1 MKVKAIDRIIIII
14 ALIAI
19 MLTTVIGV
27 SATTYTSTLSLSAGN
42 AFWGSARSYK
52 GTNLRINFIG
62 SGSAG
67 NNGTN
72 VIEPYVRILGFDSA
86 CGYRY
91 VGTDANETWSGLS
104 DGTYKFYFAN
114 NGTTTW
120 SSSNVTMSS
129 W

>member
-1 MKVKAIDRIIIII
+1 MKVKAIDRIIIVI
-14 ALIAI
+14 ALVAI

-27 SATTYTSTLSLSAGN
+27 SASTYESTLSLSAGN
-42 AFWGSARSYK
+42 AFWGSARNYK
-52 GTNLRINFIG
+52 GTNLQIKFIG
-62 SGSAG
+62 SGSAD

-86 CGYRY
+86 CGYRF
-91 VGTDANETWSGLS
+91 VGTDANETWKDVS

-114 NGTTTW
+114 NGDTTW
-120 SSSNVTMSS
+120 TSSKVTMCS